1 MGEKRN
7 TYNILIRQFNENY
20 SGDPK
25 VHERIILK

>member
-7 TYNILIRQFNENY
+7 TTFLIRKFNDNY

-25 VHERIILK
+25 VDERIILK